1 MIPILIRN
9 NFSKMVWKCDLV
21 EASVTR
27 LGDLLFFG
35 QLFKAFGEINLAKSP
50 TFLGNFCKGVNL
62 VLGNFYRLWNFF
74 SGHIG

>member
-1 MIPILIRN
+1 M
-9 NFSKMVWKCDLV
+9 
-21 EASVTR
+21 TR
-27 LGDLLFFG
+27 LGDLLYFG